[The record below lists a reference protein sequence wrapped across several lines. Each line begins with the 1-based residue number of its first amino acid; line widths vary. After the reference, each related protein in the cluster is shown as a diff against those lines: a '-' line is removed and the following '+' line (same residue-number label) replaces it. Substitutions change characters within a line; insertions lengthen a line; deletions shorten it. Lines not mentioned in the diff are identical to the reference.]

1 MSTPYD
7 LDDDDANLPLGDEE
21 VAQGPSPQKVES
33 SQPEDLMAQ
42 KLAPVRVGLE
52 TPVAALEEERREME
66 AAGTFYP
73 QAPGRSW

>member
-7 LDDDDANLPLGDEE
+7 LDDDADLPLGDEE

-52 TPVAALEEERREME
+52 TPVAALEERREME

-73 QAPGRSW
+73 QAAGRNW